1 MQLSVVHGGPS
12 SRFSQVFRWLQPLT
26 DDHFRDDKK
35 GGGYSHGRGPI
46 FPVGALFYR
55 KDGARGANEGS
66 FKILQHRAKAA
77 KL

>member
-35 GGGYSHGRGPI
+35 GGAI
-46 FPVGALFYR
+46 LMEGALSSRWEPHFIG
-55 KDGARGANEGS
+55 KMGPGGQTKGAS
-66 FKILQHRAKAA
+66 KF
-77 KL
+77 